1 MWGIGSG
8 VSAGRWRLF
17 LGLVLL
23 CGVLAACAPSAGQ
36 APTRQ
41 GCASLLCGTPSVSA
55 VTTAPATTGTTTS
68 GICAAVA
75 CAATGVQVFVEP
87 DAGETPILHAIE
99 GATSS
104 VWVEVYILS
113 DRNVIH
119 ALEDA
124 AGRGVDVRVLLE
136 TNPFGGGAV
145 SAQQT
150 LQELRAADVKAEA
163 ADPAYY
169 YTHEKALVVD
179 DATAYILTAN
189 LSRAGLG
196 GGTNGAGAN
205 RDYGVV
211 DTNAA
216 DVAEVAAIFTA
227 DWNRAAYKPHDARLV
242 VSPVNARATLAVLI
256 ASAHTTLSV
265 EDEEMYDQQSEDA
278 LIAAARRGVAVA
290 VVLPPPGSS
299 SDSYGPDVARLEQGG
314 VHVRY
319 LNMPYMHAKLIVV
332 DGALAFAGS
341 ENFSSTSLDKNRELG
356 IVLADREALSAL
368 NAAFAHD
375 WALAVPA

>member
-1 MWGIGSG
+1 MSG
-8 VSAGRWRLF
+8 
-17 LGLVLL
+17 
-23 CGVLAACAPSAGQ
+23 
-36 APTRQ
+36 
-41 GCASLLCGTPSVSA
+41 
-55 VTTAPATTGTTTS
+55 
-68 GICAAVA
+68 GICAAVT
-75 CAATGVQVFVEP
+75 CATTGVQVFVEP

-99 GATSS
+99 GATTS
-104 VWVEVYILS
+104 VWVEVYILT

-145 SAQQT
+145 GAQQT
-150 LQELRAADVKAEA
+150 LQELRAASVKAEA
-163 ADPAYY
+163 ADPAFH

-179 DATAYILTAN
+179 GATAYILTAN

-196 GGTNGAGAN
+196 GGTGGAGAN

-227 DWNRAAYKPHDARLV
+227 DWNRTAYQPHDARLV
-242 VSPVNARATLAVLI
+242 VGPVNARAALAALI
-256 ASAHTTLSV
+256 ASADTSLSV
-265 EDEEMYDQQSEDA
+265 EDEEMYDQRSEDA
-278 LIAAARRGVAVA
+278 LIAAARRGVAVS
-290 VVLPPPGSS
+290 VVLPPPDTSA
-299 SDSYGPDVARLEQGG
+299 DSYAPDVARLKQGG

-319 LNMPYMHAKLIVV
+319 LSVPYMHAKLMLA
-332 DGALAFAGS
+332 DGTLAFTGS
-341 ENFSSTSLDKNRELG
+341 ENFSATSLDENRELG
-356 IVLADREALSAL
+356 IVLADREALATL
-368 NAAFAHD
+368 GAAFAHD